1 MDYNYELDIDSLFY
15 SREANEVIIKTT
27 DKKHQV
33 LIKIPIASLEEIM
46 NRIEIKKREE
56 EKDEKVFHTPISS
69 EYMPV
74 RTVVITPPTTTHKKL
89 TDDERKKIDDI
100 IKKSEEFDKMIKSS
114 EDILRNVTSNFQP
127 SRLFYVEVDAFQ
139 KYMNEIDERF
149 KELETRVTNI
159 EIKREE
165 EEDNGKSNK
174 EEG

>member
-1 MDYNYELDIDSLFY
+1 MTFKFSIVRQAAKYVLQFEDLEESFDTVMLLNKDQLVTIMQTISKELNYDIKPHFDNIVNYNYEHMPYVEEPHMKNLF
-15 SREANEVIIKTT
+15 TG
-27 DKKHQV
+27 D
-33 LIKIPIASLEEIM
+33 
-46 NRIEIKKREE
+46 
-56 EKDEKVFHTPISS
+56 
-69 EYMPV
+69 
-74 RTVVITPPTTTHKKL
+74 KL
-89 TDDERKKIDDI
+89 TDDDRKKLDDI
-100 IKKSEEFDKMIKSS
+100 IKKSDEFDKMIKSS